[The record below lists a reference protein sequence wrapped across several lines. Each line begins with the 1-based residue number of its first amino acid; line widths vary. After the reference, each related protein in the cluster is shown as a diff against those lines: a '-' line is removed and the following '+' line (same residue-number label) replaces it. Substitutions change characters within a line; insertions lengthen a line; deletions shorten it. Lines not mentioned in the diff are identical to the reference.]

1 MRAISEEKS
10 SPAQQLSLPKVW
22 DATSTVRNLR
32 RLVWL
37 YFLLLIFEGAFRKW
51 IIPQLS
57 GPLLIIRDPVVVA
70 IYVLALRARLFPY
83 NIYTVSLGIIA
94 FLSWATGLIVLLP
107 LYSLRTAF
115 LVTGFGIRSDFL
127 HLPLIFI
134 IPKVINFEDVKRVG
148 RWTIIGMVPMALLMV
163 WQFATPVDSF
173 VNRVAGVGDGLQ
185 IQASGGKVRPP
196 GVFSFVSGTVYYLSA
211 AAAFLLHAAFARLPY
226 KTWLLAS
233 SGASVIVGLAVS
245 GSRSTVLAAAMVLSA
260 VGVILL
266 IRPSLVNKFWRHS
279 LLAVV
284 VIWGL
289 TYIPIFQEGLETLTA
304 RFVEA
309 AESTDTT
316 VLGGLIDRTF
326 YGFVEGAHIINSVP
340 LGGFGLGVGT
350 NGGAVFLT
358 GQAEFLLAENE
369 WSRILL
375 ESGPIIGLAFV
386 IWRCAIVYRIGRLAI
401 GQVREGN
408 TLPLFLFS
416 AGAFILLQGPFGQP
430 TSLGFAV
437 VLAGLCLAAKPIEEK
452 PEPEPPLDLINPAPI
467 KVRRRSRY
475 AERLHDATSR
485 SGFDYHGPV
494 DR

>member
-1 MRAISEEKS
+1 MKAISEQKGS
-10 SPAQQLSLPKVW
+10 AAQPSLPKVW

-37 YFLLLIFEGAFRKW
+37 YLLLLIFEGVFRKW

-70 IYVLALRARLFPY
+70 IYVLALRARLFPQ
-83 NIYTVSLGIIA
+83 NIYTVSLAIIA
-94 FLSWATGLIVLLP
+94 LLAWATGMIVLLP

-115 LVTGFGIRSDFL
+115 LVTGFGVRSDFL

-134 IPKVINFEDVKRVG
+134 IPAVLDMEDVKLVG
-148 RWTIIGMVPMALLMV
+148 RWTIIGMIPMAVLMA
-163 WQFATPVDSF
+163 WQFAAPPDSF
-173 VNRVAGVGDGLQ
+173 VNRVAGVGESLQ
-185 IQASGGKVRPP
+185 IQVGGGKIRPP

-211 AAAFLLHAAFARLPY
+211 ATAFLLHAAMARLPY
-226 KTWLLAS
+226 KTWLLAA
-233 SGASVIVGLAVS
+233 SGASLLVGLAVS
-245 GSRSTVLAAAMVLSA
+245 GSRSTVLAVALVVLSVA
-260 VGVILL
+260 VILV
-266 IRPSLVNKFWRHS
+266 IRPSLVNKFWRN
-279 LLAVV
+279 LLVAIV
-284 VIWGL
+284 VIWAIS
-289 TYIPIFQEGLETLTA
+289 YIPIFREGLEILSN

-316 VLGGLIDRTF
+316 VVGGMLERALF
-326 YGFVEGAHIINSVP
+326 GFTEAGHIINSVP

-386 IWRCAIVYRIGRLAI
+386 IWRCAIAFKIGCFAI
-401 GQVREGN
+401 AQVREGN

-416 AGAFILLQGPFGQP
+416 AGAFIILQGPFGQP

-437 VLAGLCLAAKPIEEK
+437 VLAGLSLAARPVQEAPS
-452 PEPEPPLDLINPAPI
+452 PEATSELADPPPVPL
-467 KVRRRSRY
+467 RRRSRY
-475 AERLHDATSR
+475 AERLHDSTSR
-485 SGFDYHGPV
+485 SSAAYHGPV

>member
-1 MRAISEEKS
+1 MRAISEQKG
-10 SPAQQLSLPKVW
+10 SPASVALPKVW

-37 YFLLLIFEGAFRKW
+37 YLLLLIFEGAFRKW

-70 IYVLALRARLFPY
+70 IYVLALRARLFPQ
-83 NIYTVSLGIIA
+83 NIFTVSLGIIA
-94 FLSWATGLIVLLP
+94 LLAWATGMIVLLP
-107 LYSLRTAF
+107 LYSVRTAV
-115 LVTGFGIRSDFL
+115 LVTGFGVRSDFL
-127 HLPLIFI
+127 HLPLIFV
-134 IPKVINFEDVKRVG
+134 IPKVLTIEDVKLVG
-148 RWTIIGMVPMALLMV
+148 RWTIIGMIPMALLMV
-163 WQFATPVDSF
+163 WQFATPVDSY

-211 AAAFLLHAAFARLPY
+211 AAAFLLHAAMARLPY
-226 KTWLLAS
+226 KTWLLAA
-233 SGASVIVGLAVS
+233 SGASLIVGLAVS
-245 GSRSTVLAAAMVLSA
+245 GSRSTVLAVAIVLSA
-260 VGVILL
+260 VGIILL
-266 IRPSLVNKFWRHS
+266 IRPSLVNKFWRHL

-284 VIWGL
+284 VIWGI
-289 TYIPIFQEGLETLTA
+289 TYIPIFQEGLEILSA

-316 VLGGLIDRTF
+316 VIGGLIDRTIF
-326 YGFVEGAHIINSVP
+326 GFSEAGHIINSVP

-386 IWRCAIVYRIGRLAI
+386 IWRCAIVFKIGRFAI

-408 TLPLFLFS
+408 TLPLFIFS

-437 VLAGLCLAAKPIEEK
+437 GLAGLCLAAKPIEEA
-452 PEPEPPLDLINPAPI
+452 PVSEPPLELEIPPPAP
-467 KVRRRSRY
+467 VHRRSRY
-475 AERLHDATSR
+475 AERLHDSTSR
-485 SGFDYHGPV
+485 SGSAHHGPV